1 MHVAD
6 PNSKYCPE
14 VPFVIAGN
22 KADLADYC
30 ETKEMVEW
38 GDGLLLAAE
47 TGAVRFRTFSALT
60 QRGLRDVFEAVAEA
74 GLCKPTEQDKKNCCV
89 Q

>member
-1 MHVAD
+1 
-6 PNSKYCPE
+6 

-22 KADLADYC
+22 KTDLADDAATSKGTIL
-30 ETKEMVEW
+30 EPEEKVPEW

-47 TGAVRFRTFSALT
+47 VGAVRFRTFSALN
-60 QRGLRDVFEAVAEA
+60 QGDLSDVFEAVIEA
-74 GLCKPTEQDKKNCCV
+74 GLCKPIERVQDKKNCSL